1 MAAAAQHETTEQE
14 GLRILCLDGT
24 GMRCISEITTL
35 EYIEA
40 NVGQGKKIHEMFD
53 LICGTGF
60 GGLLAIAIGIN
71 QKSHDD
77 CRRMFHDISHEFNL
91 SYFNAASWIRWLRGK
106 GAYRTD
112 AFTKILQRH
121 LGDLPWQTLSWL
133 TPKVCVVSGHSHLNG
148 KTTTSLWRTY
158 ASNTVNVHGESGL
171 NICQTYQAARATA
184 SMPGYFEPF
193 VYGADRLQFV
203 DGSVVESNPTEIA
216 LFEAAR
222 IWPGRSIDV
231 IVSVG
236 CGLSSLQHPMTRPA
250 VLHSGVCTTDIEEM
264 SSRSHFAV
272 KRWVDMLIS
281 GKEKG
286 NQQHHNNNHHNNH
299 HHNNSHHHHNNNTTT
314 NNNHPHPPPD
324 NPLPTPIYVRLD
336 PPVGKP
342 LRLNEHD
349 LSAIRAFEERTN
361 LYLEMEAREEI
372 QRLRSF
378 FMHS

>member
-1 MAAAAQHETTEQE
+1 MLGVQRNKKTFV
-14 GLRILCLDGT
+14 
-24 GMRCISEITTL
+24 

-77 CRRMFHDISHEFNL
+77 CRRMLHDLSNEFNL
-91 SYFNAASWIRWLRGK
+91 SYFNAGSWYRWLRGK
-106 GAYRTD
+106 GAYSTD
-112 AFTKILQRH
+112 GFTKILQSH

-193 VYGADRLQFV
+193 VYGPDRLQFV

-264 SSRSHFAV
+264 SSRTHFAV
-272 KRWVDMLIS
+272 KRWVDMLIA
-281 GKEKG
+281 GKDKNN
-286 NQQHHNNNHHNNH
+286 NQQHNNH
-299 HHNNSHHHHNNNTTT
+299 HHHHNNTPHHINNTA
-314 NNNHPHPPPD
+314 
-324 NPLPTPIYVRLD
+324 LPTPIYVRLD

-342 LRLNEHD
+342 LRLNESD
-349 LSAIRAFEERTN
+349 LSVIRAFEERTN

-372 QRLRSF
+372 QRLRAF
-378 FMHS
+378 FIHS